1 MKKQIVALLMLGLFA
16 GNAAAAKL
24 KVFACEPEWGALV
37 QEVAGDKVDLSVGT
51 SALQD
56 VHQIDAK
63 PSLIAKV
70 RQADLLVCTGADLEV
85 GWLRS

>member
-37 QEVAGDKVDLSVGT
+37 QEL
-51 SALQD
+51 
-56 VHQIDAK
+56 
-63 PSLIAKV
+63 SLIHI
-70 RQADLLVCTGADLEV
+70 
-85 GWLRS
+85 